1 MDDGALGKA
10 LTGITQIAFGIR
22 QSAFHGQ
29 YEGASSID
37 GGGQVDSSMAEFRLR
52 HYFTDRISAGFS
64 LPTGFLRFD
73 PGGTATIQR
82 ASGFGDIELQARY
95 LLKRGMGYGLNIDI
109 ETALALPTGE
119 SSLSVAQAGATA
131 PPNILSLGRGAFG
144 LRTRLGLSKF
154 LTRTV
159 ALRGWLGGA
168 SPLSANSN
176 NITFGRLVTGGIGAS
191 YLINSSWTLAPQVSA
206 SFMTHSRS
214 TENGELINSGG
225 AWING
230 ELIASWRAT
239 DDFSISAT
247 ARLPAYRNV
256 NGQQITESL
265 TGLVQLAYRF
275 GGEDEDEDEHEHGD
289 DDAHDHGDKDDHG
302 DHGDHGDDDAHDH
315 GGKDDHGDED
325 AHDHGD
331 HGDKDHGDHGD
342 KDHGDHGD
350 KDHGDHGD
358 KDHGDTHKHPSA
370 DAGDV
375 RDTARDGATFD
386 AVGVAVLGKVTVVDF
401 WAEWCGPCKPL
412 TKGLEELAATNPGIA
427 LRKVE
432 VPSFDT
438 PVAKAHLK
446 NAKGLPLVWIYDTAG
461 KRVKVLEQK
470 KIEEVRKAIHA
481 ELERATP
488 EH

>member
-22 QSAFHGQ
+22 QSAFHGL
-29 YEGASSID
+29 YEGASSVD
-37 GGGQVDSSMAEFRLR
+37 GDGTVDSSMAEFRLR

-73 PGGTATIQR
+73 PGGTATTQR

-95 LLKRGMGYGLNIDI
+95 LLKRGVGYGLNIDI

-119 SSLSVAQAGATA
+119 SSLSVAQAGAAA

-154 LTRTV
+154 LTRTI
-159 ALRGWLGGA
+159 ALRGWLGGS
-168 SPLSANSN
+168 SPLSANAN
-176 NITFGRLVTGGIGAS
+176 NITFGRLATGGIGAS
-191 YLINSSWTLAPQVSA
+191 YLINSKWTLAPQVSA

-225 AWING
+225 TWING
-230 ELIASWRAT
+230 ELIASWRVT

-275 GGEDEDEDEHEHGD
+275 GGEDEEDEDDHDG
-289 DDAHDHGDKDDHG
+289 HDHGDTDDHS
-302 DHGDHGDDDAHDH
+302 
-315 GGKDDHGDED
+315 DHGDED
-325 AHDHGD
+325 AHDHKNEHGDNGDAHD
-331 HGDKDHGDHGD
+331 HGDKDGHGHSDNHSDNHSGHGDEKSHSGHGD
-342 KDHGDHGD
+342 AQSHGSHGDA
-350 KDHGDHGD
+350 
-358 KDHGDTHKHPSA
+358 HKHPSPQA
-370 DAGDV
+370 AGDV
-375 RDTARDGATFD
+375 QDAARDGATFD

-412 TKGLEELAATNPGIA
+412 TQGLEELAASNPGIA

-438 PVAKAHLK
+438 PVAKAHLST
-446 NAKGLPLVWIYDTAG
+446 AKGLPLVWIYDTAG

-470 KIEEVRKAIHA
+470 KIDVVRAAIHA

>member
-22 QSAFHGQ
+22 QSAFHGL

-37 GGGQVDSSMAEFRLR
+37 GDGQVDSSMAEFRLR

-73 PGGTATIQR
+73 PGGTATAQR

-95 LLKRGMGYGLNIDI
+95 LLKRGAGYGLNIDI

-159 ALRGWLGGA
+159 ALRGWLGGG

-176 NITFGRLVTGGIGAS
+176 NITFGRLATGGIGAS

-225 AWING
+225 TWING

-275 GGEDEDEDEHEHGD
+275 GGEDEEDEH
-289 DDAHDHGDKDDHG
+289 
-302 DHGDHGDDDAHDH
+302 DHGDDDAHDH
-315 GGKDDHGDED
+315 GGNDDHGGHGDGD

-331 HGDKDHGDHGD
+331 KGEHGDAHGHGDKGEHGEHSDAHDHGDNGEHGD
-342 KDHGDHGD
+342 AHDHGEHGD
-350 KDHGDHGD
+350 AHNHGDA
-358 KDHGDTHKHPSA
+358 HKHPSA
-370 DAGDV
+370 NAGDV
-375 RDTARDGATFD
+375 RDAARDGATFD

-412 TKGLEELAATNPGIA
+412 TQGLEELAATNPGIA

-470 KIEEVRKAIHA
+470 KIDEVRKAIHA